1 MKYNK
6 SLPPLRINGLNERTF
21 FNERDTVNLEL
32 RDMFKA
38 LGIIESFGTGIGE
51 AKRSMVE
58 NSSPELFFKL
68 FEGRE
73 SITSVVIPVNEEYF
87 NAKNGSNPKKK
98 LWIETESKEKNFG
111 LKPNPKK

>member
-1 MKYNK
+1 
-6 SLPPLRINGLNERTF
+6 
-21 FNERDTVNLEL
+21 
-32 RDMFKA
+32 MFKA

-51 AKRSMVE
+51 AKRSMAE

-68 FEGRE
+68 FEGGE
-73 SITSVVIPVNEEYF
+73 SITSVVIPVNAEYF

>member
-6 SLPPLRINGLNERTF
+6 SLPPLRINGLNELTF
-21 FNERDTVNLEL
+21 FNERDTVNPEL

-38 LGIIESFGTGIGE
+38 LGIIELFGTSIGE
-51 AKRSMVE
+51 AKRSMGG
-58 NSSPELFFKL
+58 NGSPELFFKL
-68 FEGRE
+68 FEEGE

-98 LWIETESKEKNFG
+98 LWIETETKEKI
-111 LKPNPKK
+111 LD